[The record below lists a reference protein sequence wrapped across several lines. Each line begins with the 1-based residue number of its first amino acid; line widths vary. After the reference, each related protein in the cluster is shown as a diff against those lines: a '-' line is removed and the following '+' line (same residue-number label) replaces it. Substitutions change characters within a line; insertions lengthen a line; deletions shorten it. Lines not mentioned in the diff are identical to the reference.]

1 MPVAITSKPAQKTP
15 NAMYYVEEL
24 ECPYEINDGILKYT
38 APNGRVFKREMCDE
52 IDRIFNTIRPVLL
65 KDRRVRFYKLIYENE
80 LVSINRYVIG
90 HAPFTCDPEYK
101 PVPLRDDKGEIIYKH
116 GEPVMCGQI
125 IRYRGEVPAF
135 VNGEPVANPKYFSR
149 EAVQYYK
156 SAKRK
161 CTSEIWHGIEKFI
174 KQSKSTKQ

>member
-101 PVPLRDDKGEIIYKH
+101 PD
-116 GEPVMCGQI
+116 
-125 IRYRGEVPAF
+125 
-135 VNGEPVANPKYFSR
+135 
-149 EAVQYYK
+149 K